1 MKGKIMPGAADLYGR
16 GRRGGRYVI
25 REAALAAAA
34 MLLLGGCDML
44 NQEEYSPGEPDS
56 VSVAKD
62 GTITEYVSETLG
74 EAYYDETELEG
85 MISSE
90 VNAYNQENGEGSVT
104 VRSMEIQD
112 GKADLVLEFASA
124 EDFASF
130 NNIEF
135 YYGSI
140 INAQLAGYLFDT
152 DFKQVRD
159 GVVEGD
165 AVSASQAMQDM
176 SAQVLI
182 VEGPLEVRVPG
193 SVTYTSTNSEVL
205 SESVV
210 NATGESDEKD
220 QEELI
225 LPSNAVY
232 TKSEESF
239 EEQTAGKR
247 VYIIFEQE

>member
-1 MKGKIMPGAADLYGR
+1 
-16 GRRGGRYVI
+16 
-25 REAALAAAA
+25 
-34 MLLLGGCDML
+34 
-44 NQEEYSPGEPDS
+44 
-56 VSVAKD
+56 
-62 GTITEYVSETLG
+62 
-74 EAYYDETELEG
+74 

-210 NATGESDEKD
+210 NATGESDD
-220 QEELI
+220 YTYIYYPAFQCCLYQE
-225 LPSNAVY
+225 
-232 TKSEESF
+232 
-239 EEQTAGKR
+239 
-247 VYIIFEQE
+247 

>member
-1 MKGKIMPGAADLYGR
+1 M
-16 GRRGGRYVI
+16 
-25 REAALAAAA
+25 
-34 MLLLGGCDML
+34 
-44 NQEEYSPGEPDS
+44 
-56 VSVAKD
+56 
-62 GTITEYVSETLG
+62 
-74 EAYYDETELEG
+74 
-85 MISSE
+85 
-90 VNAYNQENGEGSVT
+90 
-104 VRSMEIQD
+104 
-112 GKADLVLEFASA
+112 
-124 EDFASF
+124 
-130 NNIEF
+130 
-135 YYGSI
+135 
-140 INAQLAGYLFDT
+140 
-152 DFKQVRD
+152 
-159 GVVEGD
+159 EGD

-210 NATGESDEKD
+210 NATGESDEED

-239 EEQTAGKR
+239 EEQAAGKR